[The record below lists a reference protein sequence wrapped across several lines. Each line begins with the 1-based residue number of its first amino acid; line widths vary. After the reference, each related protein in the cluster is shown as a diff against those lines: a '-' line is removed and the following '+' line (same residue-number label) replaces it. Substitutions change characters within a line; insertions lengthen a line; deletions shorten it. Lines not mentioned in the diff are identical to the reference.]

1 MFVKKVAALLTC
13 HNRKD
18 KTLKCLEHL
27 TRAFKK
33 TKYPFVLDIY
43 LTDDGSTDGT
53 SEKVKELFPK
63 VIVLEGNGNL
73 FWVNGMNNSWN
84 HALKENYDGYLLIN
98 DDTYV
103 FDTLFEQ
110 IDLSDKS
117 CVLSYGKE
125 GVYVGTTLDE
135 KSGRVTYG
143 GSVITNRILYKYY
156 RLIPN
161 GTIQKCDLGNANI
174 MYVPKSVVKKVG
186 VLSDGYLHGIA
197 DYDYTLKCVSK
208 KVPVVIM
215 PSTNGYCEYDHGD
228 MYHEYEN
235 KSLKERIRYLH
246 HPLGVDFKSRHLYM
260 KRFFPVRAPF
270 FYLGGWLKTIFPKT

>member
-18 KTLKCLEHL
+18 KTIKCLEHL

-33 TKYPFVLDIY
+33 TKDSFVLDIY

-53 SEKVKELFPK
+53 SEKVKELFPNA
-63 VIVLEGNGNL
+63 IVLEGDGNL
-73 FWVNGMNNSWN
+73 FWVNGMNNSWK

-110 IDLSDKS
+110 IDLSEKS
-117 CVLSYGKE
+117 CVLSYGEE
-125 GVYVGTTLDE
+125 GVYVGTTLDK

-161 GTIQKCDLGNANI
+161 GVIQKCDLGNANI

-228 MYHEYEN
+228 MYEYEN
-235 KSLKERIRYLH
+235 KSLKERIRHFY

-260 KRFFPVRAPF
+260 KKFFPVRAPF
-270 FYLGGWLKTIFPKT
+270 FYLVGWLKTIFPKT